1 METPVR
7 RYAADLQCSVPKSDT
22 SLSVMATVPSSWPTA
37 GASWPPTLDGGEG
50 RHKIEQPTGA
60 GCSRS
65 LAEASS
71 CSPADGSSYI
81 EVANSTSRERIR
93 PGGRLQPRPARRA
106 GLGLAARARG
116 WGRVAQL
123 CPAWPDAPGVH
134 GPH

>member
-1 METPVR
+1 MTLITAHERSTNIR

-50 RHKIEQPTGA
+50 RHKIEQPTG

-81 EVANSTSRERIR
+81 EVANTRLAGRDPLGQDSIVLT
-93 PGGRLQPRPARRA
+93 PGDPAP
-106 GLGLAARARG
+106 LPP
-116 WGRVAQL
+116 QL
-123 CPAWPDAPGVH
+123 PPPPVRS
-134 GPH
+134 